1 MAILMTNIITP
12 SERKKDVSSF
22 SLDNTTQSFGK
33 YWAAI
38 EGSKVVSLILI
49 PTIYDEIKFNAYR
62 DKSREALAIVGNV
75 MTGEIQIRDGLKVFV
90 KRLGRNNSINSK
102 DRVEPTF
109 QLPSYLQ

>member
-1 MAILMTNIITP
+1 MATLMTNILTT

-22 SLDNTTQSFGK
+22 SLDNTTQRFGK

-49 PTIYDEIKFNAYR
+49 PTIYDELKFNAYR
-62 DKSREALAIVGNV
+62 NKSREALEIVGIV

-102 DRVEPTF
+102 GRVEPTF
-109 QLPSYLQ
+109 QLPAYLQ

>member
-1 MAILMTNIITP
+1 MAILMTNTP
-12 SERKKDVSSF
+12 TSSEHKRDISSF

-49 PTIYDEIKFNAYR
+49 PTIYDELKFNDR
-62 DKSREALAIVGNV
+62 NKLEIVGIV

-102 DRVEPTF
+102 GRVEPTF
-109 QLPSYLQ
+109 QLPAYLQ

>member
-1 MAILMTNIITP
+1 MATLMTNILTT

-22 SLDNTTQSFGK
+22 SLDNTTQRFGK

-49 PTIYDEIKFNAYR
+49 PTIYDELKFNAYR
-62 DKSREALAIVGNV
+62 NKSREALEIVQ
-75 MTGEIQIRDGLKVFV
+75 IQIRDGLKVFV
-90 KRLGRNNSINSK
+90 KRLARNNSINSK

-109 QLPSYLQ
+109 QLPEYLQ